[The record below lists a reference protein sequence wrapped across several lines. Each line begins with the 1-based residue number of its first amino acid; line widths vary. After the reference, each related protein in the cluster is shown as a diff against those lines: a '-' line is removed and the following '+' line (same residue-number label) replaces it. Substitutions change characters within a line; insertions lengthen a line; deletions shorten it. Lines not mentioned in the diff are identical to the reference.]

1 MCWLSVCLRSRA
13 KVCLLTTTW
22 LRVRSLRL
30 RRRSVVQLCSVGL
43 PELLENYEFEYDDP
57 NEKAIKATCIVC
69 NKHYKKFQAQFK
81 GTVVQDV
88 VNYGENGTTYL
99 LKPNLERHLSSEG
112 HRKCKE
118 FETGESTSKKQK
130 TITQAFGGAFELA
143 KKTLCNILCI
153 VHCAS
158 NWNCSLSKM
167 DSHNW
172 FSQNPWMDSVDSRQN
187 HLRESK

>member
-1 MCWLSVCLRSRA
+1 MLAVSVFTFPGQGLSLDNNMATGTKPVSSKTISRSALQR
-13 KVCLLTTTW
+13 W
-22 LRVRSLRL
+22 P
-30 RRRSVVQLCSVGL
+30 

-81 GTVVQDV
+81 GKVVQDV

-118 FETGESTSKKQK
+118 FETGESTSKKKK

-143 KKTLCNILCI
+143 KKNIKFI
-153 VHCAS
+153 YFTAII
-158 NWNCSLSKM
+158 
-167 DSHNW
+167 
-172 FSQNPWMDSVDSRQN
+172 
-187 HLRESK
+187 